1 MLQMQLIKR
10 LRAYFMRFE
19 MLFMCFSYT
28 VLQRMTQP
36 DRVVQP
42 YVLYNFNDEHGS
54 MAWYRMAVTSIRTH
68 T

>member
-42 YVLYNFNDEHGS
+42 YVLYILTMYMVAWHGI
-54 MAWYRMAVTSIRTH
+54 AWQ
-68 T
+68 